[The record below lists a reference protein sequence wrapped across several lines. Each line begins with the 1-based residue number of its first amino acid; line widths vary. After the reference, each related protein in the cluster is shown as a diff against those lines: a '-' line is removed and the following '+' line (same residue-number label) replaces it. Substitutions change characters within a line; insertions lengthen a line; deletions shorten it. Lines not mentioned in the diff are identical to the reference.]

1 MQHGAAAE
9 EVTSA
14 TYWKDVEEMSWKIL
28 NTILGLATVDE
39 EFCRALL
46 ANPLAAVQA
55 RQFTLTPEEQAI
67 FQSIS
72 ATTLAEFSQQLVA
85 RFQPDQDNL
94 SSSGE

>member
-1 MQHGAAAE
+1 
-9 EVTSA
+9 
-14 TYWKDVEEMSWKIL
+14 MSWRTI

-39 EFCRALL
+39 DFCRALL
-46 ANPLAAVQA
+46 ADPLAAVQA

-72 ATTLAEFSQQLVA
+72 ATSLAEFSQQLVA
-85 RFQPDQDNL
+85 RIQPDKGSS

>member
-1 MQHGAAAE
+1 M
-9 EVTSA
+9 
-14 TYWKDVEEMSWKIL
+14 EEMSWRII

-39 EFCRALL
+39 EFCHALL

-72 ATTLAEFSQQLVA
+72 AKNLAEFSQQLVV
-85 RFQPDQDNL
+85 RFQPDKDDP
-94 SSSGE
+94 SASGE